1 MGSEYRYSSVFTETE
16 KVLRCFHGI
25 GEGFQLLHRDRRIYS
40 SEFTGLREGTPL
52 CSRDRSRY
60 LAIFTGS
67 KKVHSCFHRIV
78 EVTPLF
84 SRDRSKFCIYEI
96 GVDNPLDLFP
106 SLTQVCKLITP
117 YLYGRKYCFWM
128 R

>member
-1 MGSEYRYSSVFTETE
+1 MGSEYRYSSVFTGTE

-25 GEGFQLLHRDRRIYS
+25 GEGFQLLHRDRRMYS

-67 KKVHSCFHRIV
+67 DRIMYSSEWDLGKGLLCVHGIEEGTQLLSQ
-78 EVTPLF
+78 
-84 SRDRSKFCIYEI
+84 DRRSYSSVFTGSE
-96 GVDNPLDLFP
+96 
-106 SLTQVCKLITP
+106 
-117 YLYGRKYCFWM
+117 
-128 R
+128 